1 VSGKSETATDGR
13 LGRLSILRP
22 EGSGIGDRVAG
33 GASRRVGGRALKS
46 QAMIAL
52 AALVFIGIFFSACR
66 FR

>member
-22 EGSGIGDRVAG
+22 EGSAIGDRVAG
-33 GASRRVGGRALKS
+33 GASCRVGGRALKS